1 MCHPNIF
8 SDPHMATLM
17 KNNLKV
23 PLLVTASYVTST
35 QNKLRSRGAISE
47 LLCVD
52 FTVSSCTT
60 LHMDTLFDFLK
71 KQVSLFRSCECNKT
85 NPNVGGQKSSAI
97 DKDRSKTGRI
107 DWGKVDL
114 KGDGG
119 KKRMRG
125 DADRKKHKR

>member
-17 KNNLKV
+17 KKNLKV
-23 PLLVTASYVTST
+23 PLLVAPSYVTST

-71 KQVSLFRSCECNKT
+71 NLVSLFRSCECNKR
-85 NPNVGGQKSSAI
+85 NPSVGGQKSSAI
-97 DKDRSKTGRI
+97 DKDRSKTGRNE
-107 DWGKVDL
+107 WGKVDL
-114 KGDGG
+114 KGDG

-125 DADRKKHKR
+125 DAD